1 VSRLFPAWCTVFQVR
16 QIAARSLHEQ
26 KM

>member
-1 VSRLFPAWCTVFQVR
+1 MFQVR

-26 KM
+26 EM